1 MFAIYKREVKS
12 FFTSL
17 TAYIFI
23 AIYLVIFGRYFKVY
37 NLDAGMTTI
46 GYPMLASY
54 WVYFLFSLLT
64 MKSLPEERKEKID
77 QLLFTSPVSM
87 TKIVIGKYL
96 AMCTVWFATFAV
108 LCTCPLIIN
117 YFGHSE
123 LLTDYTLLVAYF
135 FMGCVFIAVSMF
147 ISSLTESQLVAA
159 ITSLVVVFL
168 IGVASQFSSRMTTSA
183 YVSMIMFVGLCV
195 ILGVV
200 AGILTRNG
208 FFGAGITLIGSLVIL
223 LIFVINKNLFE
234 GLIQKFIEKLA
245 LPMYL
250 QSIVNDNMV
259 DIRIFVFFI
268 SVAALFVFFTIQSLS
283 KRRYS

>member
-123 LLTDYTLLVAYF
+123 LLTDYTLLFAYF
-135 FMGCVFIAVSMF
+135 FMGSVFIAVSMF